1 MNNIS
6 DLGVIGLAFLT
17 SLVIAWL
24 MFPPFINLMEKYRIL
39 DKAGGRKIHTGYT
52 AHMGG
57 IVIGIAYG
65 IGLLSMV
72 FAYRQEVAIL
82 RVLFFAIMLGIMLFV
97 GIRDDMNNLTPRMKL
112 FFEIAV
118 GIGMAFCGLKIT
130 DFTLWDPASPIH
142 IPEWMSYIITIVVF
156 VVICNAYNLI
166 DGIDGQ
172 AGMQAIATLIS
183 SFIFLYLYVRGTWTF
198 ELLTPTF
205 VMLSC
210 AAMMGA
216 ICGFLRFNW
225 QKARVFMGDTG
236 SLLIGTMLTINI
248 IICAKYAF
256 AVTYQSGVVTNPL
269 KAVVMPFF
277 CIFFLPLAD
286 TLRVFI
292 GRVRRGKSPFD
303 ADKTHFHHLCIRFGY
318 SHQGCTMLSFTISIG
333 VSILAAILAHYLTD
347 LQMLF
352 AATAGWFLFVWIVKS
367 RSRIRMKQLMRKNKE
382 IK

>member
-1 MNNIS
+1 
-6 DLGVIGLAFLT
+6 
-17 SLVIAWL
+17 
-24 MFPPFINLMEKYRIL
+24 
-39 DKAGGRKIHTGYT
+39 
-52 AHMGG
+52 
-57 IVIGIAYG
+57 
-65 IGLLSMV
+65 
-72 FAYRQEVAIL
+72 
-82 RVLFFAIMLGIMLFV
+82 
-97 GIRDDMNNLTPRMKL
+97 
-112 FFEIAV
+112 
-118 GIGMAFCGLKIT
+118 
-130 DFTLWDPASPIH
+130 
-142 IPEWMSYIITIVVF
+142 
-156 VVICNAYNLI
+156 
-166 DGIDGQ
+166 
-172 AGMQAIATLIS
+172 
-183 SFIFLYLYVRGTWTF
+183 
-198 ELLTPTF
+198 
-205 VMLSC
+205 MLSC

-256 AVTYQSGVVTNPL
+256 AVTYQSGGVTNPL

-352 AATAGWFLFVWIVKS
+352 AATAGWFLFAWIVKS